1 MEHHLNLW
9 DLEKLVRQYL
19 GFNDHVIKEYHELF
33 FVEILDSG
41 RFPNAIYLRP
51 SVTTNYYKQ
60 LILQWRST
68 DFINYSG
75 CNHIYTFRHYLNL
88 IQRNKNCNL
97 MQQDIVSK
105 PLVLFKDNAYRAS
118 ILRTAC

>member
-1 MEHHLNLW
+1 MSQTMEQYLSLW
-9 DLEKLVRQYL
+9 DIEKIARQYL
-19 GFNDHVIKEYHELF
+19 GFNDRVIKEYHSLF
-33 FVEILDSG
+33 EISDSR

-51 SVTTNYYKQ
+51 SITTNYYKQ
-60 LILQWRST
+60 LILQWRAT

-75 CNHIYTFRHYLNL
+75 CIHIYTFRHYLNL
-88 IQRNKNCNL
+88 FQRNKNCNL

-118 ILRTAC
+118 VLK